1 MRHCDTMDDFYE
13 LCKDFKVKPQTF
25 KFRNT
30 IPLMSVNNFKSLEM
44 SGFAHHLN
52 NFCMSPDGL
61 MGGLDSKACWRLRGA
76 LHFMD
81 EEHAVAFLD
90 KWNEHLA
97 YMKAQLTPV
106 TMVHNNHYEDEYLE
120 VDA

>member
-1 MRHCDTMDDFYE
+1 MRHCNTMDDFYE
-13 LCKDFKVKPQTF
+13 LCKAFKVKPQN

-30 IPLMSVNNFKSLEM
+30 IPLMSVNNFKDLEM
-44 SGFAHHLN
+44 STFAHHLN
-52 NFCMSPDGL
+52 DFCLSPDGL

-106 TMVHNNHYEDEYLE
+106 TMVHDNFYEDQYLE
-120 VDA
+120 VDV